1 MKGVY
6 NNYTV
11 HVWNSSTVLKSVFNN
26 ITVWCIQLAYRLPF
40 PFASKK
46 TKSSNDKIPMGQ
58 NSSKDKM
65 WQNNIK
71 HIDNYVRY
79 RLLECEIFYLAGSTR
94 NLIPRCN
101 ITKFRGCNKS
111 LCYILCKNHLKISC
125 SIVSPWNMCVINRIL
140 LKIWDSVGRFCTE
153 ELFSHE

>member
-26 ITVWCIQLAYRLPF
+26 ITVWCIVYTVSLSVTI

-71 HIDNYVRY
+71 HVDN
-79 RLLECEIFYLAGSTR
+79 
-94 NLIPRCN
+94 
-101 ITKFRGCNKS
+101 
-111 LCYILCKNHLKISC
+111 YILCKNYLKISC
-125 SIVSPWNMCVINRIL
+125 STV
-140 LKIWDSVGRFCTE
+140 
-153 ELFSHE
+153 